1 MTVVRG
7 KNRNDNFGEGR
18 SGAVR
23 IFNPE
28 RQSVKRPGEPPE
40 VASLVKWLCSD
51 WAAFVDGLAWR
62 VDGGL
67 SI

>member
-1 MTVVRG
+1 MITSW
-7 KNRNDNFGEGR
+7 KDDPER
-18 SGAVR
+18 SEFL
-23 IFNPE
+23 IP